1 MERVRDQHTESAGG
15 PDPLQLFCMRGWSI
29 PLGRWMGVELRVHV
43 FFPLLAAVCLGLAG
57 SDGGAHPLARGLGLF
72 MVLVA
77 AVAVRETA
85 RLLVAAWLGLRLR
98 AILLLPIGGLFAYA
112 DPESQEGA
120 SQGGGQFAL
129 ALAGPLANVATG
141 LLLAAAFLGAS
152 GNVKLVSQPWI
163 SSAWLVRSMVWMQVG
178 LGLLHLLPAYPL
190 DGGRLLR
197 STLARNR
204 GFAPA
209 SRIAA
214 GLGQALALGAMVSG
228 LFLRDYWLSI
238 AGLFVM
244 FGAQIEDQGVFFQSV
259 VDTVHMREVMLTDFA
274 TLSPSDTLADALVRC
289 VHSLQE
295 DFPVVRGPQL
305 VGIVSRQ
312 RILDALRNDGNGYV
326 QAVMSKA
333 FQVARPGDTLGKT
346 IRRIQT
352 GRGLSLIPI
361 TESGR
366 VVGIVS
372 VQNLMSSMSLLAEQR
387 RLEREIAREDA
398 R

>member
-1 MERVRDQHTESAGG
+1 
-15 PDPLQLFCMRGWSI
+15 
-29 PLGRWMGVELRVHV
+29 MGVEIRVHV
-43 FFPLLAAVCLGLAG
+43 FFPLLAAVCLALSGA
-57 SDGGAHPLARGLGLF
+57 DGVARGLGLF
-72 MVLVA
+72 LVLVA

-112 DPESQEGA
+112 DPESQEGS

-129 ALAGPLANVATG
+129 ALAGPVANLATA
-141 LLLAAAFLGAS
+141 LLLAAVFLGAGGS
-152 GNVKLVSQPWI
+152 DLKLFDQPWI
-163 SSAWLVRSMVWMQVG
+163 SAHWLVRSMVWMQAG

-197 STLARNR
+197 GSLARKHGFTLAGRM
-204 GFAPA
+204 
-209 SRIAA
+209 AA
-214 GLGQALALGAMVSG
+214 GLGQVLALGAMAG
-228 LFLRDYWLSI
+228 GIFLHDYWLVI
-238 AGLFVM
+238 AGFFIM
-244 FGAQIEDQGVFFQSV
+244 IGAQIEDQGVFFQSV

-274 TLSPSDTLADALVRC
+274 TLAASDTLAGALVRC

-305 VGIVSRQ
+305 VGIISRQ
-312 RILDALRNDGNGYV
+312 RIVDALRTDGNGYV
-326 QAVMSKA
+326 QAAMSKA
-333 FQVARPGDTLGKT
+333 FQVARPEDTLGTT

-361 TESGR
+361 TDAGR

-372 VQNLMSSMSLLAEQR
+372 VQNLMSAMSLLAEQR
-387 RLEREIAREDA
+387 RLEREEAREETL
-398 R
+398 